1 MTAPPAQHRH
11 RSKGNYNPGVDDSRP
26 IGLIAGEGRLP
37 VVVAEGMQAAGRPVA
52 CVAFRGH
59 ADDDLESCC
68 DRYRTVG
75 LYRMG
80 QWLRT
85 LKRWGATEA
94 VMVGRVSKAR
104 MHDPLRLVRQIPDLR
119 SALLWYR
126 RLRHDRRNA
135 TVLAAIADELDR
147 GGIRLLDSTTFIED
161 HLASEGVLGRTQP
174 TDLQKADIAFGWP
187 LLTRTVD
194 MDIGQSIAV
203 REGDVIAVEALEG
216 TTGMIERAGGLCRRS
231 GWTLLKTARKDHD
244 RRADVPTI
252 GVQTIT
258 ELAAAGAGCI
268 AIGTGQVILIDR
280 PAVVEA
286 ADRAGIAIVGIAD
299 DGS

>member
-1 MTAPPAQHRH
+1 MNHEA
-11 RSKGNYNPGVDDSRP
+11 P

-37 VVVAEGMQAAGRPVA
+37 VVVADGMRQAGRSVA

-59 ADDDLESCC
+59 ADEDLQGCC
-68 DRYRTVG
+68 DQYRTVG
-75 LYRMG
+75 LYRMS

-85 LKRWGATEA
+85 LRRWGATEA

-104 MHDPLRLVRQIPDLR
+104 MHDPLRLLRQIPDLR
-119 SALLWYR
+119 TALLWYR

-135 TVLAAIADELDR
+135 TVLAAVAEELDR

-161 HLASEGVLGRTQP
+161 HLAEEGVLGQARP
-174 TDLQKADIAFGWP
+174 SDLQAADIAFGWS
-187 LLTRTVD
+187 LLTRTVE

-216 TTGMIERAGGLCRRS
+216 TSGMIQRAGALCRRS
-231 GWTLLKTARKDHD
+231 GWTLLKTSRKEHD

-252 GVQTIT
+252 GIQTIE
-258 ELAAAGAGCI
+258 ELAAAGAGCV
-268 AIGTGQVILIDR
+268 AIGTGRVILIDR
-280 PAVVEA
+280 PAVLAA
-286 ADRAGIAIVGIAD
+286 ADKVGIAVVGVSESPQ
-299 DGS
+299 GS

>member
-1 MTAPPAQHRH
+1 MLPT
-11 RSKGNYNPGVDDSRP
+11 SNYNASVMNHSP

-37 VVVAEGMQAAGRPVA
+37 IVVAQGMRQAGRSVA

-59 ADDDLESCC
+59 AEDDLQDCC
-68 DRYRTVG
+68 DRYKTVG
-75 LYRMG
+75 LYRMS

-104 MHDPLRLVRQIPDLR
+104 MHDPFRLLRQVPDVRTT
-119 SALLWYR
+119 LLWYR

-135 TVLAAIADELDR
+135 TVLAAVADELAR
-147 GGIRLLDSTTFIED
+147 GGIQLLDSTTFIED
-161 HLASEGVLGRTQP
+161 HLAVDGVLGQVQP
-174 TDLQKADIAFGWP
+174 TDLQRADISFGWP
-187 LLTRTVD
+187 LLEQTVG

-216 TTGMIERAGGLCRRS
+216 TTGMITRAGGLCRRS
-231 GWTLLKTARKDHD
+231 GWTLLKTASRGHD

-252 GVQTIT
+252 GVQTIE
-258 ELAAAGAGCI
+258 ELASAGAGCV
-268 AIGTGQVILIDR
+268 AIGTGRVILIDR
-280 PAVVEA
+280 PAVLA
-286 ADRAGIAIVGIAD
+286 AANKAGIAVVGVTASST
-299 DGS
+299 GS